1 MTTGHKPS
9 SHPVPKVE
17 SLLERYNPDILVMQ
31 NGTNLLSLFSDGAT
45 VIPARHDAQL
55 RSHLAP
61 FLKCVTNSSH
71 SLKKIYWIAP
81 PVSGRY
87 SKETQ
92 DFLVEKLSLYG
103 GPVWQVIDSRELVS
117 YPYKRAMP
125 DKEHF
130 VGKDMD
136 TWAQKVYDRI
146 AKDIS
151 EGAIPSTPLSKQKN
165 TESLRGASSLATTKT
180 DAQSRREVTVRA
192 KLTTKSRPL
201 TKDEILPYQESL
213 VGHVYSIEDV
223 LSGEYQEKEILVM
236 HPAHI
241 KLKEEPLEKYAVGE
255 TYKLELV
262 DFEGS
267 VWESIKRSDSTGKLD
282 LLPFIQKEDEA
293 RAPRLKR

>member
-1 MTTGHKPS
+1 
-9 SHPVPKVE
+9 
-17 SLLERYNPDILVMQ
+17 
-31 NGTNLLSLFSDGAT
+31 
-45 VIPARHDAQL
+45 
-55 RSHLAP
+55 
-61 FLKCVTNSSH
+61 
-71 SLKKIYWIAP
+71 
-81 PVSGRY
+81 
-87 SKETQ
+87 
-92 DFLVEKLSLYG
+92 
-103 GPVWQVIDSRELVS
+103 
-117 YPYKRAMP
+117 MP

-136 TWAQKVYDRI
+136 TWAQKVYDHI

-165 TESLRGASSLATTKT
+165 TEALRVASPLSATKT
-180 DAQSRREVTVRA
+180 NAQPRREVTVKAR
-192 KLTTKSRPL
+192 LTTKSRPL

-241 KLKEEPLEKYAVGE
+241 RLKDEPLEKYAVGE

-267 VWESIKRSDSTGKLD
+267 VWESTKRSDSTGKLD

-293 RAPRLKR
+293 RAPNLKR